1 MTRQAYY
8 KHQHATQ
15 RRLLHEEIIVAAV
28 LEIRE
33 RQPML
38 GGRKLHHL
46 LSKKFAD
53 SELAM
58 GRDQLY
64 NLLRERKLL
73 VPQRRNYRR
82 TTQSYHRF
90 RVYTNL
96 IRDLVI
102 HRILQVVVADI
113 TYIHTLEG
121 FCYLALLTDACSRKI
136 VGYDLSRS
144 LSIEGSLRALQM
156 MLQQAK
162 PAASVGLI
170 HHSDRGIQYCSDAYV
185 ELLHQHGAQIS
196 MTEEQH
202 VYENAKAER
211 VNGILKTEFMLG
223 QKLSSFAVA
232 KELVDES
239 IYIYNH
245 ERPHLSL
252 NYQTPA
258 IRHAA

>member
-1 MTRQAYY
+1 MSRQAYY

-15 RRLLHEEIIVAAV
+15 QHLLHEEIVLAAV

-38 GGRKLHHL
+38 GGRKLHNL
-46 LSKKFAD
+46 LSKKFTG

-64 NLLRERKLL
+64 NLLRERNLL
-73 VPQRRNYRR
+73 VPRRHNYRR

-102 HRILQVVVADI
+102 DRICQVVVADI

-136 VGYDLSRS
+136 VGYDLSQS

-156 MLQQAK
+156 ALQEAK
-162 PAASVGLI
+162 HTVGLI

-185 ELLHQHGAQIS
+185 ELLHRHDAQIS
-196 MTEEQH
+196 MTEQDH
-202 VYENAKAER
+202 VFENAKAER

-258 IRHAA
+258 MRHAA